1 MPSYSGVWN
10 LVAVYQAVGAE
21 NWPSVDLTRA
31 LFFGGY
37 PGGSEVN
44 VIDYVRISVLGNA
57 TDFGDLTQTLSE
69 TAACGSTSRGVVFG
83 GHPPGAGGLT
93 VNVIQYVT
101 FSTIGN
107 AASFGTL
114 SVGKWGGGSC
124 NSSTRGIFAGGRTS
138 TPADTNAIEYIEIAT
153 TGNSTNFGNLT
164 QARHALA
171 GFSSSTRG
179 VFAGGNNSGV
189 VNTIDYITIAT
200 TGNALDFGDTSAAA
214 EVWCAA
220 CSNSTRGLIHLD
232 SGNIIEY
239 VTIATTGNTTD
250 FGDLLASASSMS
262 ASASPT
268 RGLFAGAYAASNV
281 IQYVTIAT
289 TGNAIDFGDLTVAR
303 GYLSSASN
311 NNGGVQ

>member
-1 MPSYSGVWN
+1 MPTYSGVWN
-10 LVAVYQAVGAE
+10 LVAQFQAVGAE

-31 LFFGGY
+31 LFFGGLS
-37 PGGSEVN
+37 GGSEIN
-44 VIDYVRISVLGNA
+44 IIDYVRISVPGNA

-69 TAACGSTSRGVVFG
+69 TAACGSTTRAVVFG
-83 GHPPGAGGLT
+83 GHPPGASGLT

-124 NSSTRGIFAGGRTS
+124 NSLTRGIFAGGSTS
-138 TPADTNAIEYIEIAT
+138 APATTLVIEYVTIST
-153 TGNSTNFGNLT
+153 TGNSINFGNLT
-164 QARHALA
+164 LARYALG

-189 VNTIDYITIAT
+189 VNRIDYITIAT
-200 TGNALDFGDTSAAA
+200 TGNATTFGTLSTAA

-232 SGNIIEY
+232 SSNIIEY
-239 VTIATTGNTTD
+239 VTIATTGNTVD
-250 FGDLLASASSMS
+250 FGDLLSSASNMS

-268 RGLFAGAYAASNV
+268 RGLFAGAYVASNV

-311 NNGGVQ
+311 GNGGVQ

>member
-31 LFFGGY
+31 LFFGGIDN
-37 PGGSEVN
+37 GGSEVN
-44 VIDYVRISVLGNA
+44 VIDYVRISVPGNA

-83 GHPPGAGGLT
+83 GHPPGAGGLR

-107 AASFGTL
+107 AVSFGVL
-114 SVGKWGGGSC
+114 SAGKWGGGSC
-124 NSSTRGIFAGGRTS
+124 NSSTRGIFAGGYAGSNTTS
-138 TPADTNAIEYIEIAT
+138 IEYIEIAT
-153 TGNSTNFGNLT
+153 TGNSTSFGVLT
-164 QARHALA
+164 QARYALA

-179 VFAGGNNSGV
+179 VFAGGNASGP

-232 SGNIIEY
+232 SSNIIEY

-250 FGDLLASASSMS
+250 FGDLLASANNMS

-268 RGLFAGAYAASNV
+268 RGLFAGAYLASNV